1 MSGEDAHVHAPKTKD
16 EGFGLARFGETS
28 DQKMRQK
35 TPEGMARR
43 SDPILR
49 TVASAMTRSGMERIR
64 IPGARAGKEG
74 RNARAGEVGNDK
86 EERSA
91 DPKRE
96 RERPRTGRGLRYAG
110 TRGPGKREGPAHGGA
125 FGAPG
130 RMRGRAGRA
139 RRPCLP
145 RAFPAVRRAMAG
157 LTAGF
162 GTGPGDPRLRG
173 RARPGRPCGR
183 P

>member
-16 EGFGLARFGETS
+16 EGFGLARFDGTS
-28 DQKMRQK
+28 DRKMRQK

-43 SDPILR
+43 SDLALR

-64 IPGARAGKEG
+64 IPETRAGKEG
-74 RNARAGEVGNDK
+74 RNAWPENEK
-86 EERSA
+86 
-91 DPKRE
+91 
-96 RERPRTGRGLRYAG
+96 
-110 TRGPGKREGPAHGGA
+110 GPAHGGA

-145 RAFPAVRRAMAG
+145 RAFPAVRRAM
-157 LTAGF
+157 
-162 GTGPGDPRLRG
+162 
-173 RARPGRPCGR
+173 
-183 P
+183 

>member
-86 EERSA
+86 
-91 DPKRE
+91 KRGAPIRNGNE
-96 RERPRTGRGLRYAG
+96 
-110 TRGPGKREGPAHGGA
+110 KGPARGGA
-125 FGAPG
+125 FDTPE
-130 RMRGRAGRA
+130 RAGRENGKA
-139 RRPCLP
+139 P
-145 RAFPAVRRAMAG
+145 RMAG
-157 LTAGF
+157 PSAVSYTHLTLP
-162 GTGPGDPRLRG
+162 TKLEV
-173 RARPGRPCGR
+173 
-183 P
+183 